1 MKTDHDLIRQF
12 QKGNYKAFDELVAK
26 HLQKTFKFFLRIT
39 GNESEAEDLSQTIF
53 LKMFKALKNFKFE
66 SEFQTYLYR
75 ANVNQANSYLRRNR
89 WRNLLHLDEIPEP
102 GVQDTDR
109 ENEWKRK
116 ELWDA
121 IAVLPAQQRKIVTMR
136 IAQEMPYKE
145 IARILDISENTAKV
159 NYHHAVQTL
168 KKRLN

>member
-1 MKTDHDLIRQF
+1 MKTDQELIRQF
-12 QKGNYKAFDELVAK
+12 QKGNYKAFDELVTK
-26 HLQKTFKFFLRIT
+26 HLQKTFKFFLRVT
-39 GNESEAEDLSQTIF
+39 GSESEAEDLSQTIF

-102 GVQDTDR
+102 GVQDMDR
-109 ENEWKRK
+109 ENEWRKK

-121 IAVLPAQQRKIVTMR
+121 IATLPAQQRKIVTMR
-136 IAQEMPYKE
+136 IAQETPYKE